1 MTFSKLEKELKFMK
15 LSAFTILTIQLFLAS
30 CNNNYTYTQSKK
42 SEGTVTFSSPEIDMV
57 KSYLQSIKDDDSL
70 KTSTFYADSAM
81 IYDRQLAN
89 VLSPKQFSHSIHYI
103 HQKGIKMSYGS
114 TEIPNYYEQIDF
126 TDEVDGTNQW
136 IHAFFNV
143 NFSFPKGNI
152 ITIYVNSTIG
162 VKNNKI
168 TKVYN
173 MYDPK
178 SLLVALDNQ

>member
-1 MTFSKLEKELKFMK
+1 MK
-15 LSAFTILTIQLFLAS
+15 ISVLTLLTILLFLTS
-30 CNNNYTYTQSKK
+30 CNNNTTKSQNTK

-57 KSYLQSIKDDDSL
+57 KKYLESIKDGNSV
-70 KTSTFYADSAM
+70 KTSTFYADSAL
-81 IYDRQLAN
+81 IYDRQLTD
-89 VLSPKQFSHSIHYI
+89 VLSPKQFSNTIQSIQ
-103 HQKGIKMSYGS
+103 QKGIKMSYGS

-126 TDEVDGTNQW
+126 NNEVDGSNHW

-143 NFSFPKGNI
+143 NFTFPKGNI

-178 SLLVALDNQ
+178 TILVALDNQ

>member
-1 MTFSKLEKELKFMK
+1 MK
-15 LSAFTILTIQLFLAS
+15 ISVLTLLTILLLLTS
-30 CNNNYTYTQSKK
+30 CNNNTTKSQNTK

-57 KSYLQSIKDDDSL
+57 KKYLESIKDGNSV
-70 KTSTFYADSAM
+70 KSSTFYADSAL
-81 IYDRQLAN
+81 IYDRQLTD
-89 VLSPKQFSHSIHYI
+89 VLSPKQFSNTIQSIQ
-103 HQKGIKMSYGS
+103 QKGIKMSYGS

-126 TDEVDGTNQW
+126 NNEVDGSNHW
-136 IHAFFNV
+136 IHAFFNM
-143 NFSFPKGNI
+143 NFTFPKGNI

-178 SLLVALDNQ
+178 TILVALDNQ

>member
-1 MTFSKLEKELKFMK
+1 MK
-15 LSAFTILTIQLFLAS
+15 ISVLTLLTILLLLTS
-30 CNNNYTYTQSKK
+30 CNNNTTKSQNTK

-57 KSYLQSIKDDDSL
+57 KKYLESIKDGNSV
-70 KTSTFYADSAM
+70 KTSTFYADSAL
-81 IYDRQLAN
+81 IYDRQLTD
-89 VLSPKQFSHSIHYI
+89 VLSPKQFSNRIQSIQ
-103 HQKGIKMSYGS
+103 QKGIKISYGS

-126 TDEVDGTNQW
+126 NNEVDGSNHW
-136 IHAFFNV
+136 IHAFFNM
-143 NFSFPKGNI
+143 NFTFPKGNI

-178 SLLVALDNQ
+178 TILVALDNQ

>member
-1 MTFSKLEKELKFMK
+1 MK
-15 LSAFTILTIQLFLAS
+15 ISVLTLLTILLFLTS
-30 CNNNYTYTQSKK
+30 CNNNTTKSQNTK

-57 KSYLQSIKDDDSL
+57 KKYLESIKDGNSL
-70 KTSTFYADSAM
+70 KTSTFYADSAL
-81 IYDRQLAN
+81 IYDRQLTD
-89 VLSPKQFSHSIHYI
+89 VLSPKQFSNRIQSIQ
-103 HQKGIKMSYGS
+103 QKGIKISYGS

-126 TDEVDGTNQW
+126 NNEVDGSNHW

-143 NFSFPKGNI
+143 NFTFPKGNI

-178 SLLVALDNQ
+178 TILVALDNQ

>member
-1 MTFSKLEKELKFMK
+1 MK
-15 LSAFTILTIQLFLAS
+15 LSALTLLTILLLLTS
-30 CNNNYTYTQSKK
+30 CNNNTTKSQNTK

-57 KSYLQSIKDDDSL
+57 KKYLESIKDGNSV
-70 KTSTFYADSAM
+70 KSSTFYADSAL
-81 IYDRQLAN
+81 IYDRQLTD
-89 VLSPKQFSHSIHYI
+89 VLSPKQFSNTIQSIQ
-103 HQKGIKMSYGS
+103 QKGIKMSYGS

-126 TDEVDGTNQW
+126 NNEVDGSNHW
-136 IHAFFNV
+136 IHAFFNM
-143 NFSFPKGNI
+143 NFTFPKGNI

-178 SLLVALDNQ
+178 TILVALDNQ

>member
-1 MTFSKLEKELKFMK
+1 MK
-15 LSAFTILTIQLFLAS
+15 ISVLTLLTILLFLTS
-30 CNNNYTYTQSKK
+30 CNNNTTKSQNTK

-57 KSYLQSIKDDDSL
+57 KKYLESIKDGNSV
-70 KTSTFYADSAM
+70 KTSTFYADSAL
-81 IYDRQLAN
+81 IYDRQLTD
-89 VLSPKQFSHSIHYI
+89 VLSPKQFSNRIQSIQ
-103 HQKGIKMSYGS
+103 QKGIKISYGS

-126 TDEVDGTNQW
+126 NNEVDGSNHW
-136 IHAFFNV
+136 IHAFFNM
-143 NFSFPKGNI
+143 NFTFPKGNI

-178 SLLVALDNQ
+178 TILVALDNQ

>member
-1 MTFSKLEKELKFMK
+1 MK
-15 LSAFTILTIQLFLAS
+15 ISVLTLLTILLLLTS
-30 CNNNYTYTQSKK
+30 CNNNTTKSQNTK

-57 KSYLQSIKDDDSL
+57 KKYLESIKDGNSV
-70 KTSTFYADSAM
+70 KTSTFYANSAL
-81 IYDRQLAN
+81 IYDRQLTD
-89 VLSPKQFSHSIHYI
+89 VLSPKQFSNRIQSIQ
-103 HQKGIKMSYGS
+103 QKGIKMSYGS

-126 TDEVDGTNQW
+126 NNEVDGSNHW
-136 IHAFFNV
+136 IHAFFNM
-143 NFSFPKGNI
+143 NFTFPKGNI

-178 SLLVALDNQ
+178 ALLVALDNQ

>member
-1 MTFSKLEKELKFMK
+1 MK
-15 LSAFTILTIQLFLAS
+15 ISVLTLLTILLFLTS
-30 CNNNYTYTQSKK
+30 CNNNTTKSQKTK

-57 KSYLQSIKDDDSL
+57 KKYLESIKDGNSV
-70 KTSTFYADSAM
+70 KTSTFYADSAL
-81 IYDRQLAN
+81 IYDRQLTD
-89 VLSPKQFSHSIHYI
+89 VLSPKQFSNRIQSIQ
-103 HQKGIKMSYGS
+103 QKGIKISYGS

-126 TDEVDGTNQW
+126 NNEVDGSNHW
-136 IHAFFNV
+136 IHAFFNM
-143 NFSFPKGNI
+143 NFTFPKGNI

-178 SLLVALDNQ
+178 TILVALDNQ

>member
-1 MTFSKLEKELKFMK
+1 MK
-15 LSAFTILTIQLFLAS
+15 LSAFTLLTILLLLTS
-30 CNNNYTYTQSKK
+30 CNNNTTKSQNTK
-42 SEGTVTFSSPEIDMV
+42 SEGTVTFSSPEIEMV
-57 KSYLQSIKDDDSL
+57 KKYLESIKDGNSV
-70 KTSTFYADSAM
+70 KTSTFYADSAL
-81 IYDRQLAN
+81 IYDRQLTD
-89 VLSPKQFSHSIHYI
+89 VLSPKQFSNTIQSIQ
-103 HQKGIKMSYGS
+103 QKGIKMSYGS

-126 TDEVDGTNQW
+126 NNEVDGSNHW

-143 NFSFPKGNI
+143 NFTFPKGNI

-178 SLLVALDNQ
+178 TLLVALAKQ